1 MSMEMEFIKVLPSP
15 QSLMEDYPLS
25 HASKLI
31 KLERDQII
39 KDIFTG
45 KDDRFLAIIGPC
57 SSDNEEAVVDYVSR
71 LAKLQE
77 KIKDKVIVQSGYTK
91 YSSNNMD
98 IVDLM
103 PMDKFNKCIN
113 DCDILITHG
122 GVGTILDGLKKGK
135 KIIAFPRLS
144 KYQEH
149 VNDHQ
154 VEIIDEFY
162 NSGFILTGEVK
173 EVSSLIKECS
183 SFNPKSYKSNNY
195 KFNKLISDTIDS
207 FR

>member
-1 MSMEMEFIKVLPSP
+1 MIFV
-15 QSLMEDYPLS
+15 SLGTNDKS
-25 HASKLI
+25 F
-31 KLERDQII
+31 ERLL
-39 KDIFTG
+39 K
-45 KDDRFLAIIGPC
+45 AIDKEIQLG
-57 SSDNEEAVVDYVSR
+57 N
-71 LAKLQE
+71 
-77 KIKDKVIVQSGYTK
+77 IKDKVIVQSGYTK
-91 YSSNNMD
+91 YSSSNME
-98 IVDLM
+98 IIDLM

-154 VEIIDEFY
+154 VEIIEEFY
-162 NSGFILTGEVK
+162 NSGYILTGKVK
-173 EVSSLIKECS
+173 DVSSLIKECS

-195 KFNKLISDTIDS
+195 KFNKLISDIIDS
-207 FR
+207 FNK

>member
-1 MSMEMEFIKVLPSP
+1 MIFV
-15 QSLMEDYPLS
+15 SLGTNDKS
-25 HASKLI
+25 F
-31 KLERDQII
+31 ERLL
-39 KDIFTG
+39 K
-45 KDDRFLAIIGPC
+45 AI
-57 SSDNEEAVVDYVSR
+57 DNEIE
-71 LAKLQE
+71 LGN
-77 KIKDKVIVQSGYTK
+77 IKDKVIVQSGYTK

-103 PMDKFNKCIN
+103 PMDMFNKCIK

-122 GVGTILDGLKKGK
+122 GVGTILDGLKNGK

-154 VEIIDEFY
+154 VEIIEEFY
-162 NSGFILTGEVK
+162 NSGYILTGNVN
-173 EVSSLIKECS
+173 EVSSLIKACS
-183 SFNPKSYKSNNY
+183 NFNPKSYKSNNY

-207 FR
+207 FV

>member
-1 MSMEMEFIKVLPSP
+1 MIFV
-15 QSLMEDYPLS
+15 SLGTNDKS
-25 HASKLI
+25 F
-31 KLERDQII
+31 ERLLRTI
-39 KDIFTG
+39 
-45 KDDRFLAIIGPC
+45 
-57 SSDNEEAVVDYVSR
+57 DNEIQ
-71 LAKLQE
+71 LGN
-77 KIKDKVIVQSGYTK
+77 IKDKVIVQSGYTK

-98 IVDLM
+98 IIDLM

-162 NSGFILTGEVK
+162 NSGFILTGEVN

>member
-1 MSMEMEFIKVLPSP
+1 MDLLIFV
-15 QSLMEDYPLS
+15 SLGTNDKS
-25 HASKLI
+25 F
-31 KLERDQII
+31 ERLL
-39 KDIFTG
+39 K
-45 KDDRFLAIIGPC
+45 AIDKEIQLG
-57 SSDNEEAVVDYVSR
+57 N
-71 LAKLQE
+71 
-77 KIKDKVIVQSGYTK
+77 IKDKVIVQSGYTK
-91 YSSNNMD
+91 YSSNNME
-98 IVDLM
+98 IIDLM

-113 DCDILITHG
+113 DCDVLITHG

-162 NSGFILTGEVK
+162 NSGFILTGEVSN
-173 EVSSLIKECS
+173 VSSLIKECS